1 MPKISEAQKN
11 ERKQIILDAALT
23 VFGEKGYSDAS
34 MDDIVRA
41 SGISKGGIYTYF
53 HSKESILLEI
63 AEQRFKARNQL
74 VAELKS
80 ESSVLKQLEKYMRW
94 LLEALKYPEV
104 IRNARFTF
112 EFWAVLSRH
121 PESSD
126 LSIERYRRFEADLT
140 EVFYRGIVSGELRP
154 DLNIS
159 SAVLHLLSGLDGI
172 GFMST
177 VMNVP
182 VSEKDI
188 DEFINLYLNYWRNPK

>member
-11 ERKQIILDAALT
+11 ERKQIILDAALA

-74 VAELKS
+74 VAELKT
-80 ESSVLKQLEKYMRW
+80 ESSVLRQLEKYMRW

-140 EVFYRGIVSGELRP
+140 EVFYRGIVSGELRA
-154 DLNIS
+154 DLSVS

-182 VSEKDI
+182 ITEKDI
-188 DEFINLYLNYWRNPK
+188 DEFVNLYLNYWRNPK

>member
-182 VSEKDI
+182 VTEKDI

>member
-11 ERKQIILDAALT
+11 ERKQIILDAALA
-23 VFGEKGYSDAS
+23 VFGEKGYSEAS

-74 VAELKS
+74 VDSLKAE
-80 ESSVLKQLEKYMRW
+80 ESVVSQLEKYMRW
-94 LLEALKYPEV
+94 LLESLKYPEI

-112 EFWAVLSRH
+112 EFWAVLSRN
-121 PESSD
+121 PGSSD
-126 LSIERYRRFEADLT
+126 LSVERYRRFEADLKA
-140 EVFYRGIVSGELRP
+140 VFERGIATGELRP

-182 VSEKDI
+182 ISEQDI
-188 DEFINLYLNYWRNPK
+188 DEFIQLYLNYWRNPK